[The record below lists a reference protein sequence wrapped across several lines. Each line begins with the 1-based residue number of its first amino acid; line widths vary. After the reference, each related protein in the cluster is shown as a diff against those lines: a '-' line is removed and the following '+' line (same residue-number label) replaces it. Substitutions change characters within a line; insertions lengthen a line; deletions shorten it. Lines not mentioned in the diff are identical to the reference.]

1 LIARQR
7 LQPASGRLAWYRRRV
22 LGRNQFT
29 ALISILFAAGC
40 DPAQD
45 APPTDADPADTASA
59 DGPAATCRDVVWS
72 APAGCTATDLE
83 GKLRC
88 IPGLEVTPRPDVD
101 VPGYQRFDLV
111 LTQPIDHDHPE
122 AGTFGQ
128 RATLLHTRDTAP
140 MVLATSGYDLSTRL
154 TEPTRLFAA
163 NQLSYEHRFFL
174 DSRPVPT
181 DWSKLD
187 IQQAAGDAHAL
198 AAALHWLYPARWV
211 NTGGSKGGMTSVY
224 QRRFH
229 PCDVDATVAYV
240 APTSLG
246 TVDPSYVAFL
256 DQVGGADR
264 AGCRADL
271 VAFQRR
277 LLEQRAAIL
286 PMVEGT
292 FTQVPVAEAF
302 ELAAIELNFAFWQYT
317 SPDDSEFGCS
327 AIPSAAATPAE
338 MLAFLEHHSQ
348 VDFLAGDGSL
358 DFYHAYY
365 HQAASQLGGPAPY
378 EHPLADL
385 LQFPGEDVPATYIPR
400 GEVQTFDTA
409 AMPDVNNWVAT
420 QANQMMFIYGSL
432 DPWSSRKF
440 VPSAHDSHVF
450 VVEGGNHGSNISQLS
465 DADRPAAQDLL
476 ARWVN
481 APVVTAARRRTM
493 PASVLPADRADRADR
508 RPPR

>member
-1 LIARQR
+1 MLARNH
-7 LQPASGRLAWYRRRV
+7 V
-22 LGRNQFT
+22 T

-40 DPAQD
+40 GSASDT
-45 APPTDADPADTASA
+45 PPTDAAASDAATA
-59 DGPAATCRDVVWS
+59 DGPAAACSDALWS

-88 IPGLEVTPRPDVD
+88 IPGLEVTPRTDNDTP
-101 VPGYQRFDLV
+101 PGYQRFDLV
-111 LTQPIDHDHPE
+111 LTQPIDHAHPE

-128 RATLLHTRDTAP
+128 RAMLLHTSDTAP
-140 MVLATSGYDLSTRL
+140 MVLATSGYQLSAFARL
-154 TEPTRLFAA
+154 SEPTRLLAA
-163 NQLSYEHRFFL
+163 NQIAYEHRFFL
-174 DSRPVPT
+174 ASRPVPT
-181 DWSKLD
+181 DWTKLD

-198 AAALHWLYPARWV
+198 AAALHWLYPGRWV

-292 FTQVPVAEAF
+292 FTQIPVDEAY
-302 ELAAIELNFAFWQYT
+302 ELAALELNFAFWQYT
-317 SPDDSEFGCS
+317 SPDDGAFGCS
-327 AIPSAAATPAE
+327 AVPGAAATPAE
-338 MLAFLEHHSQ
+338 MLAFLEHHSS
-348 VDFLAGDGSL
+348 VDVLAGDGSL

-378 EHPLADL
+378 ERPLADL
-385 LQFPGEDVPATYIPR
+385 LQFAGKDVPATYLPA
-400 GEVQTFDTA
+400 GEVAAFDGA
-409 AMPDVNNWVAT
+409 AMPDVNNWVASE
-420 QANQMMFIYGSL
+420 ASQMMFIYGSL
-432 DPWSSRKF
+432 DPWSSREF
-440 VPSAHDSHVF
+440 APSAHDSHVF
-450 VVEGGNHGSNISQLS
+450 VVEGGNHGSSISQLA
-465 DADRPAAQDLL
+465 DADRSAAHDLL
-476 ARWVN
+476 ARWLN
-481 APVVTAARRRTM
+481 APVVTAARRRAI
-493 PASVLPADRADRADR
+493 PASVLPADRADR